1 MCSSD
6 LAIRDV
12 DEMTNAGF
20 KALARRLCVGHAH
33 VCPVRWGCDVM
44 VFGQRVRPGQLIH
57 ADKHGFLAIPEDDQG
72 RLLEASRFMDTNECE
87 TVIAAARSLAGV
99 PTEEALRRLDAA
111 AAEFSANAT
120 RTFSRQGEW

>member
-1 MCSSD
+1 M
-6 LAIRDV
+6 
-12 DEMTNAGF
+12 F
-20 KALARRLCVGHAH
+20 KGEADDPVSRVLARAVPLYQLRVADFHA
-33 VCPVRWGCDVM
+33 VIDGMR
-44 VFGQRVRPGQLIH
+44 
-57 ADKHGFLAIPEDDQG
+57 
-72 RLLEASRFMDTNECE
+72 MDAE